1 MKSLIF
7 VGFLLVMTEAWRSPS
22 YTGQMFPNL
31 LHNSFPHFDTF
42 YQTQPRQEKIRI
54 KTIWWVIRAFVEGT
68 NGDKA
73 KGGLKLYTCL
83 LKTVLNYTSFE
94 NRLAELGMPV
104 QFRLGGQNCTAF
116 LTAVGQAPLQFNCVY
131 GIDPSC
137 SSGRTNGSIGL
148 NISCKVG
155 YDIHTWI
162 LIIIF
167 SSYRQG
173 VVGSNTQ
180 R

>member
-7 VGFLLVMTEAWRSPS
+7 VGFLLVMAEAWRFPS
-22 YTGQMFPNL
+22 YTGEWFPNL
-31 LHNSFPHFDTF
+31 LHNSFPYFDNF
-42 YQTQPRQEKIRI
+42 YHTQLRQEEIRM
-54 KTIWWVIRAFVEGT
+54 KTIWWVIRAFVEGI
-68 NGDKA
+68 NGDQA
-73 KGGLKLYTCL
+73 KGLNLYTCL
-83 LKTVLNYTSFE
+83 LKTVLNYTRFE
-94 NRLAELGMPV
+94 SRLAELGRPV

-116 LTAVGQAPLQFNCVY
+116 LTAIGQVPLQFNCVY
-131 GIDPSC
+131 GINPSC

-167 SSYRQG
+167 SSYRQVAAG
-173 VVGSNTQ
+173 LNTQ